1 MKLKF
6 TKMQGAG
13 NSFVVFQDI
22 NEMCKDLSKLA
33 IKICDRNFG
42 IGGDGILVA
51 RKSEIADIQ
60 MVIIN
65 SDGSYAGMCGNG
77 IRCFGKYVYENKLV
91 DKAIFTV
98 ETGDGIKICNL
109 IMKDGVI
116 DGVKINMGSGT
127 FEPKEIPALSD
138 TPIIEK
144 EIMADGKK
152 YSVSTLLLGVPHTV
166 IIVNEGDFQV
176 EEGAAIEKHNL
187 FPKGTN
193 VNFCRLIDKGEI
205 KVDTWERGAGP
216 TLACGTGS
224 CASVVLCNKLKL
236 VDKQVKVIVPGGI
249 LKIEITED
257 GVMMTGDAVNVFRG
271 EINISFNDVNI

>member
-1 MKLKF
+1 
-6 TKMQGAG
+6 MQGAG